1 MSTNWQGSVFT
12 QAVTFE
18 SPWVLSSLTH
28 SKDGFHFKVDDKC
41 SFPPLKIFPTH
52 LVSHCLLLFL
62 PRDGRANAFIVS
74 DRPFVSPA
82 LMVHGR
88 VSIQRLM
95 VP

>member
-12 QAVTFE
+12 QAVTFD

-41 SFPPLKIFPTH
+41 SFPPIENIPHPLSFTLSVTFPPEMAELMLSLLAIVH
-52 LVSHCLLLFL
+52 LSQ
-62 PRDGRANAFIVS
+62 
-74 DRPFVSPA
+74 A

-88 VSIQRLM
+88 VSIQRQM
-95 VP
+95 AP